1 MADRRRADGDGELRS
16 LLEALPDA
24 TLLVRKDGRIVMANK
39 LAHRVF
45 GYRSKRLVGV
55 PVGALVPGRLRPR
68 HAGLHAAYAA
78 HPASRAMGAS
88 LELVARRRDGSEFPA
103 EISLGPLE
111 SRGETVYIA
120 AVRDLGRRRAAQED
134 REEERRRLL
143 KRVVD
148 AQDDERRRIARELHD
163 EAGQALASLIVRLRS
178 LQDARSL
185 REAKAQ
191 AARLRRGLADT
202 IGGLGRLARGL
213 HPSLLDDLGLVAAL
227 RRHAADTAEALD
239 IPIRV
244 R

>member
-1 MADRRRADGDGELRS
+1 MADRRRADGDGGLQS

-45 GYRSKRLVGV
+45 GYRSKQLVGV

-120 AVRDLGRRRAAQED
+120 AVRDLGDGERLRKTGRRSGGGSSSVSSRRRMTSAAA
-134 REEERRRLL
+134 L
-143 KRVVD
+143 
-148 AQDDERRRIARELHD
+148 
-163 EAGQALASLIVRLRS
+163 LASCTTRPDKR
-178 LQDARSL
+178 
-185 REAKAQ
+185 
-191 AARLRRGLADT
+191 
-202 IGGLGRLARGL
+202 
-213 HPSLLDDLGLVAAL
+213 
-227 RRHAADTAEALD
+227 
-239 IPIRV
+239 
-244 R
+244 